1 MSTAAFTAHPGRNL
15 LVSLLLLAWTAAS
28 LVLAVAALLA
38 DRHYAL
44 DLLAQ
49 FAAPALVLAALGALA
64 AAAAFRP
71 AAAAANLLALAGLLV
86 AMQPQLRP
94 ATPPPASAAAA
105 AAVRVLFNNA
115 WVRNPEP
122 ERLAAAVAAEDADVV
137 ALVEVGPR
145 HLRALEPVL
154 RRYPHRIVS
163 VAGRFRGRDP
173 RILIASRHPLTLR
186 ASERRDGLAVT
197 EVDVAAPGLPFRLV
211 ASHLTRP
218 WPFDRPQAQHRQAER
233 LARRILA
240 GEPRRTLLVGDFNAV
255 PAGAVLRRF
264 AERTSLIPA
273 PAPLGTWPSAVPAPL
288 RIGIDNAFAG
298 PELSLAARRVGPD
311 TGSDHR
317 PVLLTLRPALRAI
330 PGS

>member
-1 MSTAAFTAHPGRNL
+1 MVA
-15 LVSLLLLAWTAAS
+15 LLLLAWSAAS
-28 LVLAVAALLA
+28 LTLAAAALLA

-49 FAAPALVLAALGALA
+49 FAAPALVLAAAGALA
-64 AAAAFRP
+64 AAAALRP
-71 AAAAANLLALAGLLV
+71 AFATANLLAFAVLLV

-94 ATPPPASAAAA
+94 ATPAAAPA
-105 AAVRVLFNNA
+105 PAVRVLFNNV

-122 ERLAAAVAAEDADVV
+122 ARLAATVAAEDADVV

-163 VAGRFRGRDP
+163 VTGRFRGRDP
-173 RILIASRHPLTLR
+173 RILIASRHPLALR

-264 AERTSLIPA
+264 SARTGLVPA
-273 PAPLGTWPSAVPAPL
+273 PAPLGTWPAAVPAPL

-317 PVLLTLRPALRAI
+317 PVLLTLRPALSRR
-330 PGS
+330 